1 MKRMGLNVAAEGI
14 SLGSAYTFLAQS
26 GNLACM
32 IIKVEDRIKA
42 KKILNKNKI
51 RMLKKRK
58 LSNFKAGRE
67 RRINRP

>member
-14 SLGSAYTFLAQS
+14 SRDYAYAFFAQS

-42 KKILNKNKI
+42 KKILNKNNI
-51 RMLKKRK
+51 RMLTEEEVSE
-58 LSNFKAGRE
+58 L
-67 RRINRP
+67 

>member
-14 SLGSAYTFLAQS
+14 SLGYAYTFLAQS

-51 RMLKKRK
+51 RMLTEEEVSE
-58 LSNFKAGRE
+58 L
-67 RRINRP
+67 